1 MSFIKNKNHHL
12 KYNEQKHYLATNA
25 IGELKIDFDKL
36 IDLNINQKPSRA
48 NITPQTNA
56 ILFSKLMGE
65 NKVIPTSDWESKFI
79 FSTGMYS
86 VNSKNNDYLLGFLL
100 SNAFQIQK
108 KIFSTGTTMKGINDL
123 TLKQIKIKDTND
135 NDNNSICRLLSKLIC
150 YETKM
155 NKLKELFTNLLIV

>member
-1 MSFIKNKNHHL
+1 
-12 KYNEQKHYLATNA
+12 
-25 IGELKIDFDKL
+25 
-36 IDLNINQKPSRA
+36 
-48 NITPQTNA
+48 
-56 ILFSKLMGE
+56 
-65 NKVIPTSDWESKFI
+65 
-79 FSTGMYS
+79 MYS